1 MQSVYV
7 YYVDLLNDMKT
18 TVKTFWIS
26 MLLILTCSISGKAVD
41 FAQIGVKSAEACKA
55 SATLS
60 SCSSTS
66 SKKIKQENSR
76 FADISYSWT
85 TDVEL
90 GTKPISEIYSSHQQR
105 IRRVIEDNIFLRNI
119 FLIFGI
125 VAIVVMLC
133 TFDMEY
139 DELLAN
145 LRRAGI
151 WLPAVI
157 GLWVIIYLFN
167 TLSWYIIIRDGK
179 KGTPIPFWK
188 VYKLTVSGFALNYA
202 TPVGLMGGEPYRIM
216 ELTPYVGASKA
227 TSSVILYVM
236 MHIFSHFCFW
246 LFSIFL
252 YLALRP
258 VDFAM
263 GMVLS
268 VVGFFCLLAIYFFM
282 KGYRNGMAVRTLK
295 LLQHIPFIKGWAKRF
310 SENKRE
316 TLERVDSQIA
326 ELHQQ
331 RKSTFYASLSL
342 EFMARVLGCLEVY
355 FILNI
360 LTTDV
365 SFPACILIMA
375 FTSLFANLFFFSP
388 MQLGAREGGFALAVG
403 GLAIPGAFGVYT
415 GLITRVREL
424 IWIVIGVLLMKV
436 GNGTPANK

>member
-1 MQSVYV
+1 M
-7 YYVDLLNDMKT
+7 N
-18 TVKTFWIS
+18 
-26 MLLILTCSISGKAVD
+26 
-41 FAQIGVKSAEACKA
+41 
-55 SATLS
+55 
-60 SCSSTS
+60 
-66 SKKIKQENSR
+66 SK
-76 FADISYSWT
+76 Y
-85 TDVEL
+85 
-90 GTKPISEIYSSHQQR
+90 
-105 IRRVIEDNIFLRNI
+105 RNI

-258 VDFAM
+258 VDFAN
-263 GMVLS
+263 GD
-268 VVGFFCLLAIYFFM
+268 GAFCSWFLL
-282 KGYRNGMAVRTLK
+282 
-295 LLQHIPFIKGWAKRF
+295 
-310 SENKRE
+310 
-316 TLERVDSQIA
+316 
-326 ELHQQ
+326 
-331 RKSTFYASLSL
+331 
-342 EFMARVLGCLEVY
+342 
-355 FILNI
+355 
-360 LTTDV
+360 
-365 SFPACILIMA
+365 PACH
-375 FTSLFANLFFFSP
+375 LFFY
-388 MQLGAREGGFALAVG
+388 EG
-403 GLAIPGAFGVYT
+403 I
-415 GLITRVREL
+415 
-424 IWIVIGVLLMKV
+424 
-436 GNGTPANK
+436 